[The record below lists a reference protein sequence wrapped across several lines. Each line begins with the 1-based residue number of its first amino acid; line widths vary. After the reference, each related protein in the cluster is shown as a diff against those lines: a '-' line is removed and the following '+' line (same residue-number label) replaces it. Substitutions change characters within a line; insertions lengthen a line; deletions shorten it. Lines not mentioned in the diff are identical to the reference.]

1 MLSAHDEK
9 LASWGKNYQT
19 RQIFVSR
26 PREAKFSP
34 KFCRTHAETAELK
47 LSHEAKS
54 SAVYLKCAPALR
66 ARDRTRPPWCWRC
79 GGKYFIGL
87 PVATI
92 PSPFSNWVRK
102 WRQDIKS
109 LFSKFKS
116 RIRRQIQSK
125 IILMGHSWVILG
137 HSSSFWIIP
146 AHSRSFQVIPRFSNY
161 PISKNTR
168 SKNLIICDDLN

>member
-1 MLSAHDEK
+1 MLLGWQFKEVVN
-9 LASWGKNYQT
+9 KNIHISQ
-19 RQIFVSR
+19 QS
-26 PREAKFSP
+26 
-34 KFCRTHAETAELK
+34 
-47 LSHEAKS
+47 
-54 SAVYLKCAPALR
+54 YLLR

-161 PISKNTR
+161 HFMLKFFFISVF
-168 SKNLIICDDLN
+168 